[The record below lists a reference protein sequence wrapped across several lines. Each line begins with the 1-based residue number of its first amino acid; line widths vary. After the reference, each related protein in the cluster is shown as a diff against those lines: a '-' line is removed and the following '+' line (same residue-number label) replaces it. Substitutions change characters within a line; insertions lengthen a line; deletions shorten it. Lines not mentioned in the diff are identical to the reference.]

1 MRTIAVKNERRGGS
15 QEEQTVVVNE
25 CLGSRSQKPSTVC
38 LDTVIDQSDSAKN
51 LQFQKKDS
59 KPPFYGFHRA
69 QTFPG
74 VGGRARGPANMTKEG
89 STSSSTVSLE
99 TVFGEIKP
107 GPARHE
113 KSGGGQDQED
123 AKFRTS
129 LEDFDARIPGPVR
142 SYSVPSY
149 EPPSVLRNPARK
161 EAFLDH
167 ERVFQHAADLARPEA
182 ERTKAPLQY
191 NAKCNANLWRIL
203 CIMSMAGGNMADE
216 CMSRT
221 FDKGAL
227 QMQ

>member
-1 MRTIAVKNERRGGS
+1 
-15 QEEQTVVVNE
+15 
-25 CLGSRSQKPSTVC
+25 
-38 LDTVIDQSDSAKN
+38 
-51 LQFQKKDS
+51 
-59 KPPFYGFHRA
+59 
-69 QTFPG
+69 
-74 VGGRARGPANMTKEG
+74 MTKEG

-129 LEDFDARIPGPVR
+129 LEDFDARIPGPLKDNSR
-142 SYSVPSY
+142 GPSWSYSVPSY

-216 CMSRT
+216 CLSRT
-221 FDKGAL
+221 FDKDAL